1 MLLCYIYYFFLGGF
15 EAFKDKYPEWCE
27 GSQATNECDP
37 GQDNNDG
44 ELMGLRSL
52 RISTPPTRSYSDS
65 DSDSTCD
72 SIGKQIFLVYNIH
85 IYFFF
90 RCTVKENHATAI
102 YINE

>member
-1 MLLCYIYYFFLGGF
+1 MIVVQCLFADGF
-15 EAFKDKYPEWCE
+15 GAFRDRYPEWCE
-27 GSQATNECDP
+27 GSQANNECVP

-72 SIGKQIFLVYNIH
+72 SVG
-85 IYFFF
+85 
-90 RCTVKENHATAI
+90 
-102 YINE
+102 

>member
-1 MLLCYIYYFFLGGF
+1 MSYILHLIKVNFDFIQSRIIIITISYLFVGGF
-15 EAFKDKYPEWCE
+15 EAFRDKYPEWCE

-72 SIGKQIFLVYNIH
+72 SIGEQIFLVY
-85 IYFFF
+85 
-90 RCTVKENHATAI
+90 
-102 YINE
+102 

>member
-1 MLLCYIYYFFLGGF
+1 MFIDGF
-15 EAFKDKYPEWCE
+15 GAFRDRYPEWCE
-27 GSQATNECDP
+27 GSQANNECAP

-72 SIGKQIFLVYNIH
+72 SVGEYKHSHCV
-85 IYFFF
+85 
-90 RCTVKENHATAI
+90 
-102 YINE
+102 

>member
-1 MLLCYIYYFFLGGF
+1 MCIDFIWNNYYCIFLGGF
-15 EAFKDKYPEWCE
+15 GAFRDRYPEWCE
-27 GSQATNECDP
+27 GCQANNECT

-72 SIGKQIFLVYNIH
+72 SVG
-85 IYFFF
+85 
-90 RCTVKENHATAI
+90 E
-102 YINE
+102 

>member
-1 MLLCYIYYFFLGGF
+1 MLLLFIGGF
-15 EAFKDKYPEWCE
+15 GAFRDRYPEWCE
-27 GSQATNECDP
+27 GCQTSNECAP

-72 SIGKQIFLVYNIH
+72 SVGEQYS
-85 IYFFF
+85 IYFYYIEKYIFMIIN
-90 RCTVKENHATAI
+90 TII
-102 YINE
+102 YNTKT

>member
-1 MLLCYIYYFFLGGF
+1 MLCLFVGGF
-15 EAFKDKYPEWCE
+15 GAFRDIYPEWCE
-27 GSQATNECDP
+27 GCQASSECAP

-72 SIGKQIFLVYNIH
+72 SVGKQISQSTL
-85 IYFFF
+85 
-90 RCTVKENHATAI
+90 TV
-102 YINE
+102 

>member
-1 MLLCYIYYFFLGGF
+1 MQIIIVICLFVDGF
-15 EAFKDKYPEWCE
+15 GAFRDRYPEWCE
-27 GSQATNECDP
+27 GSQANNERAP

-72 SIGKQIFLVYNIH
+72 SVGECKHSQSVYS
-85 IYFFF
+85 
-90 RCTVKENHATAI
+90 CM
-102 YINE
+102 